1 MIYNKSA
8 LIILMVILFSKP
20 VFADEF
26 TIQLLHF
33 GDADGNDASILEN
46 MENFSSLVNAF
57 QNDPVHGLNTLLVSS
72 GDNIKPGPRFH
83 AAKENVVKK
92 ITGSNEPGHGDIAIF
107 NAMGVQASG
116 IGIQDFASGVGD
128 LQDAILAD
136 GASTA
141 HFPHLAMNID
151 FSKEKGFE
159 VGKDGEFIQNLDGKV
174 LGYAVALINNERIG
188 LIGVTDPYLKK
199 LVNIGKLTVQ
209 PTDPADIEKLAKII
223 QEGVNKLESEGI
235 NKIVLLARIQLDRVK
250 NLSKYLRGIDIIVA
264 AGADGRSSMG
274 DLNDDLFQSVHATD
288 KSFSENYP
296 FNGHDT
302 NGNPLII
309 VSVDGDYKYLGR
321 LVVSFDSDGYIQLE
335 SVDPNVSGAY
345 ASTKNV
351 VRKSGGSANPR
362 VVEIRDAIK
371 SIIEKHYGYILGYS
385 NVYLDGRRFKI
396 RTEET
401 NLGNLISDSMLWYA
415 GQLTS
420 ENVQIALQNSGGIRT
435 DIGTSK
441 YLENSSKPVLQPP
454 YAYKGSKILDGGI
467 TEGHIRATLTYDN
480 GLVVFTVTA
489 SELKDLLESG
499 VAESAPGVT
508 SGRFPQVAGISFSF
522 DTDKNPRS
530 EFGNGERVQTLE
542 ILSRNGDVQ
551 DTLVKDGN
559 LIGDPERRFRLV
571 TLNYLAN
578 GGDYYPFLE
587 LSNPERLNLYEGRGY
602 GDEADF
608 PNAELTND
616 PGLNSEFSYT
626 GGQQDALAEYLLV
639 FHDHPDLAFSEEET
653 PPKKD
658 QRILKIR

>member
-1 MIYNKSA
+1 M
-8 LIILMVILFSKP
+8 
-20 VFADEF
+20 
-26 TIQLLHF
+26 
-33 GDADGNDASILEN
+33 
-46 MENFSSLVNAF
+46 
-57 QNDPVHGLNTLLVSS
+57 
-72 GDNIKPGPRFH
+72 
-83 AAKENVVKK
+83 
-92 ITGSNEPGHGDIAIF
+92 
-107 NAMGVQASG
+107 
-116 IGIQDFASGVGD
+116 
-128 LQDAILAD
+128 
-136 GASTA
+136 
-141 HFPHLAMNID
+141 
-151 FSKEKGFE
+151 
-159 VGKDGEFIQNLDGKV
+159 
-174 LGYAVALINNERIG
+174 
-188 LIGVTDPYLKK
+188 
-199 LVNIGKLTVQ
+199 
-209 PTDPADIEKLAKII
+209 
-223 QEGVNKLESEGI
+223 
-235 NKIVLLARIQLDRVK
+235 
-250 NLSKYLRGIDIIVA
+250 
-264 AGADGRSSMG
+264 
-274 DLNDDLFQSVHATD
+274 
-288 KSFSENYP
+288 P
-296 FNGHDT
+296 F
-302 NGNPLII
+302 
-309 VSVDGDYKYLGR
+309 
-321 LVVSFDSDGYIQLE
+321 QLE

-351 VRKSGGSANPR
+351 VRKSGGSANPK
-362 VVEIRDAIK
+362 VVEIRDALK

-415 GQLTS
+415 GQLTG